1 MEEEV
6 MQESPM
12 MELRPKMSEGP
23 KEWRPSKSE
32 LLREHE
38 IRVRFLSVGCVVSV
52 GCKEI
57 PFRSVKEAMEEVNN
71 YINNPYEEGKKWRKL
86 FESED

>member
-12 MELRPKMSEGP
+12 MESRPMMSEGP
-23 KEWRPSKSE
+23 KEWRPNKSE
-32 LLREHE
+32 LLREYE
-38 IRVRFLSVGCVVSV
+38 IKVRFLSVGCVVSV

-71 YINNPYEEGKKWRKL
+71 YINNPWEEGKKWRKL

>member
-6 MQESPM
+6 MQAGLMEETRPM
-12 MELRPKMSEGP
+12 MEDSH
-23 KEWRPSKSE
+23 KEWRPSRSE
-32 LLREHE
+32 LLREYE
-38 IRVRFLSVGCVVSV
+38 IKVRFLSVGCVVSV
-52 GCKEI
+52 GCKDI

-71 YINNPYEEGKKWRKL
+71 YVNNPYEEGKKWRKL